1 MAVNLKEQAEAHER
15 AHQGLPFGTDEKP
28 YWLDNETNESEQTAN
43 DNSTIQFHMDG
54 DDEPQ
59 GRTEAPGKK
68 KLSNQ
73 TRNLLNRRVAKRAF
87 ETSSDDESDDD
98 GFSWTLADAKPRKQE
113 RFQTPKGKGKLAD
126 LQPGGIPGDADAG
139 TGDGDGDGDSDID
152 DLI

>member
-43 DNSTIQFHMDG
+43 DNSTIQFHMDE

-73 TRNLLNRRVAKRAF
+73 TRNLLTRRVAKRAF
-87 ETSSDDESDDD
+87 ETSSDDESDSDRV
-98 GFSWTLADAKPRKQE
+98 SWAPADAKARKQE
-113 RFQTPKGKGKLAD
+113 RFQTARAKGKLAD
-126 LQPGGIPGDADAG
+126 LQPAEIPGDADG
-139 TGDGDGDGDSDID
+139 DRGDGHGDSDIND
-152 DLI
+152 RI